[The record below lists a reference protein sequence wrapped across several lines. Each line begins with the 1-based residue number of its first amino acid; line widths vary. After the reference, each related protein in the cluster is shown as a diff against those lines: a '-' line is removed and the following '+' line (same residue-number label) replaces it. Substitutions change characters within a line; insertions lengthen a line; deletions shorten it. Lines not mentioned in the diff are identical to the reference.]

1 MHHCLRIVKVKFEK
15 GNRTLVAYQ
24 KEKSSVKLLILL
36 GALMAFTSLSTDV
49 FLPAMP
55 EISHDLSSHAP
66 LLITSFLV
74 GFAVA
79 QLFWGPISDKYGRK
93 IPLLTGIFL
102 FIIGSVGCAL
112 ANDMFAMIIFRII
125 QAVGACTG
133 PMIARAVVRDLY
145 SGIKAARVFN
155 VLMIIMSVAPIV
167 GPLIGGQ
174 LLSFFSWR
182 AIFTFMAIVGL
193 ALFISTL
200 FLKETLSQTNRRRD
214 FSGIFNS
221 YFAILRNKIFMLST
235 LVVSS
240 FYLAI
245 YAFISAS
252 PSVYIE
258 HFNVDSRYYGFL
270 FGINVLGLTIVSVF
284 NRRLIDRVPLFR
296 LVITTILFSFLIS
309 LVMLIM
315 NSLNDKS
322 LLSVAVPI
330 FIIFSSNGII
340 ASATNAIA
348 LSYVPSNS
356 VGIASAL
363 LGSFQYGSGII
374 SSLLLSIWNSNHP
387 IPMAWIIFGGLFLAS
402 IFAIRLSSQL
412 ASDNKE

>member
-1 MHHCLRIVKVKFEK
+1 
-15 GNRTLVAYQ
+15 
-24 KEKSSVKLLILL
+24 
-36 GALMAFTSLSTDV
+36 MAFTSLSTDV

-55 EISHDLSSHAP
+55 EISHDLSGHAP
-66 LLITSFLV
+66 LLITSFLI

-102 FIIGSVGCAL
+102 FIIGSIGCAL
-112 ANDMFAMIIFRII
+112 ADDMFAMIIFRII
-125 QAVGACTG
+125 QSVGACTG
-133 PMIARAVVRDLY
+133 PMIARAIVRDLY

-200 FLKETLSQTNRRRD
+200 FLKETLSKSNRRND
-214 FSGIFNS
+214 FSGIFKS
-221 YFAILRNKIFMLST
+221 YFGILKNKIFMLST

-284 NRRLIDRVPLFR
+284 NRRLIDRFPLFR
-296 LVITTILFSFLIS
+296 LVTTTILISFLIS

-374 SSLLLSIWNSNHP
+374 SSLLLSIWDSNHP
-387 IPMAWIIFGGLFLAS
+387 IPMTWIIFGGLFLAS
-402 IFAIRLSSQL
+402 IFAIELSRQL

>member
-1 MHHCLRIVKVKFEK
+1 M
-15 GNRTLVAYQ
+15 AYQ

>member
-1 MHHCLRIVKVKFEK
+1 
-15 GNRTLVAYQ
+15 
-24 KEKSSVKLLILL
+24 
-36 GALMAFTSLSTDV
+36 MAFTSLSTDV

-55 EISHDLSSHAP
+55 EISHDLSGHAP
-66 LLITSFLV
+66 LLITSFLI

-102 FIIGSVGCAL
+102 FIIGSIGCAL
-112 ANDMFAMIIFRII
+112 ADDMFVMIIFRII

-133 PMIARAVVRDLY
+133 PMIARAIVRDLY

-200 FLKETLSQTNRRRD
+200 FLKETLSKSNRRND
-214 FSGIFNS
+214 FSGIFKS
-221 YFAILRNKIFMLST
+221 YFGILKNKMFMLSA

-284 NRRLIDRVPLFR
+284 NRRLIDRFPLFR
-296 LVITTILFSFLIS
+296 LVRTTILISFLIS

-348 LSYVPSNS
+348 LSYVSSNS

-387 IPMAWIIFGGLFLAS
+387 IPMTWITFSGLFLAS
-402 IFAIRLSSQL
+402 IFAIQLSRQL

>member
-1 MHHCLRIVKVKFEK
+1 MIYH
-15 GNRTLVAYQ
+15 
-24 KEKSSVKLLILL
+24 KEKSSVKLLLLL

-55 EISHDLSSHAP
+55 EISHDLSGHAP
-66 LLITSFLV
+66 LLITSFLI

-79 QLFWGPISDKYGRK
+79 QIFWGPISDRYGRK

-102 FIIGSVGCAL
+102 FILGSVGCAL
-112 ANDMFAMIIFRII
+112 ANNMCAMLICRII

-133 PMIARAVVRDLY
+133 PMIARAIVRDLY

-155 VLMIIMSVAPIV
+155 ILMIIMSIAPIV

-174 LLSFFSWR
+174 LLAVYSWR
-182 AIFTFMAIVGL
+182 AIFAFMAIVGL
-193 ALFISTL
+193 ALFLSTL
-200 FLKETLSQTNRRRD
+200 FLNETLSQSNRKHD
-214 FSGIFNS
+214 FSGVFTT
-221 YFAILRNKIFMLST
+221 YREILKNKIFMLST

-270 FGINVLGLTIVSVF
+270 FGINVLGLTIISFF
-284 NRRLIDRVPLFR
+284 NRRLIDRFLLFR
-296 LVITTILFSFLIS
+296 LVTITIIISFLTGA
-309 LVMLIM
+309 VMLII
-315 NSLNDKS
+315 NSIS
-322 LLSVAVPI
+322 AGGLLSVALPI

-348 LSYVPSNS
+348 LSHVPSNS

-374 SSLLLSIWNSNHP
+374 SSLLLSIRDSNNP
-387 IPMAWIIFGGLFLAS
+387 LPMSWIIFGGLLLAT
-402 IFAIRLSSQL
+402 IFAIRLSRQL
-412 ASDNKE
+412 SGDNIK